1 MAFVLAI
8 VSPLAAPERFGS
20 AAQAQ
25 TVRNIVV
32 EGNQRVETDTILAYM
47 QGEAGDIESSEAL
60 DESVKNL
67 FQTGLFSDVRVF
79 RRGSSIVVQVEE
91 NPLINRVA
99 FEGNSE
105 LTDENL
111 AKEVELR
118 ERTIFTR
125 ARVQS
130 DVQRIIALYRRS
142 GLFSAR
148 VEPKIIRLPQ
158 NRVDLV
164 FEVVEGASTRIER
177 ISFIGNE
184 AFSDG
189 QLRRAISTAETRWW
203 KILSTTDNYD
213 PDRLE
218 FDKEL
223 LRRYYLKNGYADFRV
238 ISATAELA
246 PDGERFFITFAVE
259 EGPEYS
265 VGAVAVNTGSTT
277 VDPGI
282 LNASVETPVG
292 SRYNAGRVDKTVEK
306 MTLEAAKVGYAFAK
320 VEPNIERDPVNRT
333 LSIIYNVEEGPRV
346 YIERIDIRGNIRT
359 LDQVIRREIR
369 LVEGDAYNRVL
380 VDRAR
385 RRLTALDFFE
395 KIDIRED
402 PGSAA
407 DRIVLVIDVQE
418 KSTGSIAFSAGYS
431 TQETIIGSI
440 TLSERNFLGR
450 GQKVNMSTAASLKRQ
465 NVSLGFTEP
474 YFMGRRISAG
484 VDAIAQHTDLE
495 DESSYT
501 TEQYGG
507 GFRFGFRLDEN
518 SSVITKYN
526 FTHRIIDVNDPDD
539 VSLAIR
545 DAEGTSNKSMVG
557 TTYIYDLLDNPLRP
571 TSGFRMQ
578 ADTEV
583 AGLGGD
589 VFYAGGELA
598 AYYFYPLMEGITLKL
613 KGTGGHMEPW
623 PGEEVPI
630 LDRYYKGG
638 DSFRGFARS
647 GIGPRMERSSSSGSF
662 SDELD
667 AIGGQTYAVG
677 TVEVY
682 FPVGLPEEYGVTG
695 SVFSDFGTLFNAPE
709 KTVAPPPG
717 EDCGS
722 DGKCKVFDTAE
733 LRASVGAGITWESPF
748 GPLRFDIAYPFLKAD
763 YDEVEYFRFGIG
775 TKF

>member
-1 MAFVLAI
+1 MSLGTEPGRFVSTAL
-8 VSPLAAPERFGS
+8 
-20 AAQAQ
+20 AQ
-25 TVRNIVV
+25 TARNIVV

-47 QGEAGDIESSEAL
+47 QVGEADVDSSEAL
-60 DESVKNL
+60 DEAVKNL
-67 FQTGLFSDVRVF
+67 FQTGLFSDVRIF
-79 RRGSSIVVQVEE
+79 RRGSAIVVHVEE

-105 LTDENL
+105 ITDENL
-111 AKEVELR
+111 TKEVELR

-125 ARVQS
+125 SRVQS
-130 DVQRIIALYRRS
+130 DVQRIVALYRRS

-164 FEVVEGASTRIER
+164 FEVHEGASTRIER
-177 ISFIGNE
+177 IAFIGNE

-189 QLRRAISTAETRWW
+189 QLRRAITTSETRWW
-203 KILSTTDNYD
+203 KFFSTTDNYD

-238 ISATAELA
+238 VSATAELA
-246 PDGERFFITFAVE
+246 PDGERFFITFSVE

-265 VGAVAVNTGSTT
+265 VGAVSVNTGSTSI
-277 VDPGI
+277 DPAI
-282 LNASVETPVG
+282 LNTVIETPSG
-292 SRYNAGRVDKTVEK
+292 SRYSAGKVDKTVEK
-306 MTLEAAKVGYAFAK
+306 MTLEAGKVGYAFAK
-320 VEPNIERDPVNRT
+320 VEPNIERDPANRT
-333 LSIIYNVEEGPRV
+333 LSIVYNVQEGPRV
-346 YIERIDIRGNIRT
+346 YVERIDIRGNVRT
-359 LDQVIRREIR
+359 LDEVIRREIR
-369 LVEGDAYNRVL
+369 LVEGDAYNRIL

-407 DRIVLVIDVQE
+407 DRVVLVIEVVE

-440 TLSERNFLGR
+440 TLAERNFLGR
-450 GQKVNMSTAASLKRQ
+450 GQRVSISTAASLKRQ
-465 NVSLGFTEP
+465 NISLSFTEP
-474 YFMGRRISAG
+474 YFLGRRVSAG
-484 VDAIAQHTDLE
+484 VDAIVQRTDLE
-495 DESSYT
+495 EESSFT

-518 SSVITKYN
+518 STINTKYN
-526 FTHRIIDVNDPDD
+526 FTHRVIDVTDPDD

-545 DAEGTSNKSMVG
+545 DAEGSSNKSMVG
-557 TTYIYDLLDNPLRP
+557 TSYIYDQLDNPLKP
-571 TSGFRMQ
+571 TSGFRFQ
-578 ADTEV
+578 TDTDI

-589 VFYAGGELA
+589 VHYLSGELA
-598 AYYFYPLMEGITLKL
+598 GYYFYPLMEGITVKL
-613 KGTGGHMEPW
+613 KGTAGQMGPW
-623 PGEEVPI
+623 AGDEVPI
-630 LDRYYKGG
+630 LDRFYKGG

-647 GIGPRMERSSSSGSF
+647 GIGPRMERSSSTGNF
-662 SDELD
+662 TGALD
-667 AIGGQTYAVG
+667 AIGGQTYAIG

-682 FPVGLPEEYGVTG
+682 FPVGLPEEYGLSA
-695 SVFSDFGTLFNAPE
+695 SVFTDFGTLFNAPE
-709 KTVAPPPG
+709 KDVVVADG
-717 EDCGS
+717 SCGT
-722 DGKCKVFDTAE
+722 DGVCNVFDTSE
-733 LRASVGAGITWESPF
+733 LRASVGAGLTWESPF
-748 GPLRFDIAYPFLKAD
+748 GPLRFDLAYPFLKAD
-763 YDEVEYFRFGIG
+763 YDEVEYFRFGVG